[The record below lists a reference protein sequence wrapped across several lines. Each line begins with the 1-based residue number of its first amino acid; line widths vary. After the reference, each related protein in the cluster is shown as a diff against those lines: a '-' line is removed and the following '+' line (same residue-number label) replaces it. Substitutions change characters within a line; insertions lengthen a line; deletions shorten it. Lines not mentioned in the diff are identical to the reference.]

1 MVASSGTWRKSGLRL
16 SSSRIATIA
25 TGVSKNWASCH
36 PMKPVRQPPSKRP
49 PELQNRVQTIRAG
62 TQSTGAIIGTQWQ
75 AAFYAYLD
83 AFLAMSRSVPEVI
96 TCCFG
101 EDRSIAMKSW
111 FKGLDAA
118 EQSRRRAFSAQ
129 FETGYS
135 TFRALPL
142 STARNITLHRTGHP
156 PVEVRITGLF

>member
-62 TQSTGAIIGTQWQ
+62 THVFVLNTVDACLTAREIRHVRGKPQPGPPVVTAMPLEYGQRVLAASPTAKKIGI
-75 AAFYAYLD
+75 
-83 AFLAMSRSVPEVI
+83 V
-96 TCCFG
+96 G
-101 EDRSIAMKSW
+101 E
-111 FKGLDAA
+111 
-118 EQSRRRAFSAQ
+118 EPNPRRALNEPIADRLRHPDFG
-129 FETGYS
+129 FE
-135 TFRALPL
+135 R
-142 STARNITLHRTGHP
+142 P
-156 PVEVRITGLF
+156 PVRAH

>member
-62 TQSTGAIIGTQWQ
+62 TDNNSLSFSTRKLNLVADVVVTAESVAAYKPDHHHFHTAFDRFAELGIARDQILHVPQSFGA
-75 AAFYAYLD
+75 
-83 AFLAMSRSVPEVI
+83 EVI
-96 TCCFG
+96 PANHLGMHSPGIKRPRRTP
-101 EDRSIAMKSW
+101 RPPPR
-111 FKGLDAA
+111 DAK
-118 EQSRRRAFSAQ
+118 Q
-129 FETGYS
+129 T
-135 TFRALPL
+135 
-142 STARNITLHRTGHP
+142 
-156 PVEVRITGLF
+156 

>member
-62 TQSTGAIIGTQWQ
+62 TLVPWQ
-75 AAFYAYLD
+75 AQC
-83 AFLAMSRSVPEVI
+83 LAVEILLETRTLFHLAPDPSI
-96 TCCFG
+96 
-101 EDRSIAMKSW
+101 EDGGVEISDKQRCQSNV
-111 FKGLDAA
+111 GLK
-118 EQSRRRAFSAQ
+118 
-129 FETGYS
+129 
-135 TFRALPL
+135 
-142 STARNITLHRTGHP
+142 
-156 PVEVRITGLF
+156 